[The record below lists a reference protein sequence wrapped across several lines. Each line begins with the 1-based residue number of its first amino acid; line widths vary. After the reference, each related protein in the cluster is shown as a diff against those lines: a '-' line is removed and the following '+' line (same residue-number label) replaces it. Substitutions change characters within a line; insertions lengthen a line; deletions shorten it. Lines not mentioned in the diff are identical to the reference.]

1 MEKQNGISIGIKR
14 IEDTFFIKM
23 KLVGKLTDEDYKTI
37 TPMIETSLNSVEYPD
52 ISLLVDAT
60 QFEGWSLETAF
71 DDLKLGLKHNEDFKK
86 VAFVGNKKWQEYGIK
101 LTNWFMSGKMEYFEN
116 ISEAIDWLHYQE
128 QTEEQTQEQKKEI
141 PVDAAMTEKEIESRK
156 EDIEKELEALFKS
169 NMKITDWN
177 VPESDDQK
185 AAELIVEIFETKLSK
200 IKEQVKNGEYKYF

>member
-1 MEKQNGISIGIKR
+1 
-14 IEDTFFIKM
+14 
-23 KLVGKLTDEDYKTI
+23 
-37 TPMIETSLNSVEYPD
+37 
-52 ISLLVDAT
+52 
-60 QFEGWSLETAF
+60 
-71 DDLKLGLKHNEDFKK
+71 